1 LPAHINPTDR
11 NLSIPLKQ
19 KELVHQRLTEVAAE
33 QEITVLYAVESGSR
47 AWGFE
52 SPDSDWDVRFFYL
65 RPTNYYLW
73 NLDPKKRDCIDA
85 VEYPTQPDQIDI
97 AGWDLLK
104 TCKLLLAS
112 NPAALEWLDSPICYY
127 NWQDILSELK
137 ALVPLVYNRRS
148 TMYHYQH
155 MAQTNW
161 RKYISKKDPLLL
173 KKYLYVIRPLLA
185 MQWIE
190 RYVTPIPMLFET
202 LMQATDLPGPVR
214 KEIEDLLA
222 LKRSSSEKD
231 YGNPLPAIHA
241 WIAERVDSQ
250 SPHLVPT
257 RTPEASEIARQAVK
271 AFFIKTL
278 QTS

>member
-1 LPAHINPTDR
+1 MDILLR
-11 NLSIPLKQ
+11 QKNLIR
-19 KELVHQRLTEVAAE
+19 QRLTEVAAE
-33 QEITVLYAVESGSR
+33 QEITILYAVESGSR

-65 RPTNYYLW
+65 RSTDYYLW
-73 NLDPKKRDCIDA
+73 NLNPKKRDSIDA

-104 TCKLLLAS
+104 ACKLLLTS
-112 NPAALEWLDSPICYY
+112 NPAAIEWLDSPICYC
-127 NWQDILSELK
+127 NRQDILSDLK
-137 ALVPLVYNRRS
+137 ALVPLVYSRRS
-148 TMYHYQH
+148 AMYHYQH

-173 KKYLYVIRPLLA
+173 KKYLYVLRPILA

-190 RYVTPIPMLFET
+190 RYAEPIPMLFET
-202 LMQATDLPGPVR
+202 LMQATDVPQPVR

-231 YGNPLPAIHA
+231 YGSPLPGIHT

-257 RTPEASEIARQAVK
+257 RTPEASEVARQAVK

-278 QTS
+278 QIR